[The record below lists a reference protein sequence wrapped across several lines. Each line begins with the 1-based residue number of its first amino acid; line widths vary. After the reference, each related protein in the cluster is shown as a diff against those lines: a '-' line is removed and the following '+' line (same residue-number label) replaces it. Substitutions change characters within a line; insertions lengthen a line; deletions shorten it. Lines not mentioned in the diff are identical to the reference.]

1 MRKGQQVELPTRP
14 SGRRIA
20 IGAGAFGAVSIF
32 KMLLQ
37 VLTLPLMARLLGP
50 SEFGLYSI
58 AIPIVAVVGMMSDG
72 GLGMS
77 LMKEPDNSPVWSTA
91 FWTLLGA
98 GIVLALSLTG
108 VGFVLGDVLHQPRLP
123 GIIAALSVTI
133 ILMTISVTPVARLDR
148 QGRISIGA
156 VADLVGNLL
165 GVCLGITLAFRG
177 AGAWSLVGQYV
188 TIFLVRAVV
197 LNSAAFKM
205 PAFEFR
211 PSTLRSHFATGGLIV
226 SVRMSDFAGRM
237 VESVCLGRGL
247 GTAAVGIYAF
257 SNQLPRFFCESFS
270 NPLWLAL
277 YIRALSNE
285 HANIAALHRQFSRL
299 LGMILFPAA
308 ALFLVT
314 APNLVP
320 LFLGK
325 KWSVAAPLLPV
336 FLVAYA
342 MNVIAS
348 QGGALL
354 LADDRYHRQL
364 WCTIG
369 LSIAKI
375 VVVCLGPW
383 IGLAGV
389 AYGVSCMHAV
399 YAAAMI
405 LASATVSGTSPLFL
419 IRSLVG
425 PLAASV
431 FSGAVAWAFLRFWG
445 DNLVGVALCLSVGIL
460 GYGAAIILFDR
471 KYLVSDVAVLRNV
484 IGRRRTLPA
493 G

>member
-1 MRKGQQVELPTRP
+1 MTKGPQTNLPARQ

-20 IGAGAFGAVSIF
+20 IGAGAFGAVSIV

-37 VLTLPLMARLLGP
+37 ILTLPLMARLLGP

-58 AIPIVAVVGMMSDG
+58 AIPVVAVVGMMSDG

-91 FWTLLGA
+91 FWTLLGI
-98 GIVLALSLTG
+98 GIVLALTLTG
-108 VGFVLGDVLHQPRLP
+108 VGFGLGEALHQPRLP

-133 ILMTISVTPVARLDR
+133 VLMTISVAPVARLDR
-148 QGRISIGA
+148 QGRISVGA
-156 VADLVGNLL
+156 CADLAGNLV
-165 GVCLGITLAFRG
+165 GICVGITLAFRG

-188 TIFLVRAVV
+188 TIFLVRALVV
-197 LNSAAFKM
+197 NRAAFKM
-205 PAFEFR
+205 PAFEFH

-226 SVRMSDFAGRM
+226 SVRIADFAGRM
-237 VESVCLGRGL
+237 VESVCMSRGL

-257 SNQLPRFFCESFS
+257 SNQLPRFLCESFS

-277 YIRALSNE
+277 YIRALGNE
-285 HANIAALHRQFSRL
+285 HANITALNRQFSRL

-336 FLVAYA
+336 FFVAYV

-354 LADDRYHRQL
+354 LAHNRYHRQL
-364 WCTIG
+364 YCTVG

-375 VVVCLGPW
+375 AVVCLGPW
-383 IGLAGV
+383 IGLTGV
-389 AYGVSCMHAV
+389 AYGVSCMHAA

-405 LASATVSGTSPLFL
+405 LVSAAVTESSPLFVLKSL
-419 IRSLVG
+419 IG

-431 FSGAVAWAFLRFWG
+431 FSGAVAWTFLRCWG
-445 DNLVGVALCLSVGIL
+445 DDMVGVALCLSVGIL
-460 GYGAAIILFDR
+460 GYGAVIVLFDR
-471 KYLVSDVAVLRNV
+471 KYLVSDLAVLKNV
-484 IGRRRTLPA
+484 VGRRTLPA